1 MIKVG
6 IIGGGHGGTS
16 ILNVLNTL
24 HEAEVIGI
32 CDINP
37 DAAGLALAREL
48 KTPAFS
54 SYSDLLNQPDLE
66 LVFEVTGSNSVREA
80 VHQDCPVG
88 VDVVDAQVA
97 KLMMD
102 LFEELLKINKKLQNE
117 INERKKVE
125 EALLESNEKLKE
137 IDKLKTDFLST
148 VSHELRTPLT
158 SVIGFARI
166 TRKKLE
172 EVIFP
177 QVKSNDRKIGTAT
190 AQIKSNIG
198 IIVSEGERL
207 TELINDVLDIAKLEA
222 GKVEWRM
229 ETLSTGEIIE
239 RATAATSSLFEQK
252 GIKLIKDIPA
262 GLPDLKGDKDRLI
275 QVVINLISNAV
286 KFTDE
291 GSVTCRARD
300 TGKEIIISV
309 IDTGSGINGE
319 DREKVFEKF
328 KQSGDTLT
336 EKPRGTGLG
345 LAICKQIVSYHGG
358 RIWAES
364 ELGKG
369 SVFSFTIP
377 VDKKINVRM
386 IDKETLIKQF
396 REQMVNVAP
405 APPGGKKIILVVD
418 DDNNI
423 RALLRQELE
432 AVGYCVREA
441 RNGFEAI
448 KEVKEER
455 PDLIIL
461 DVMMPN
467 MSGFDVAAVLRND
480 PGTMEIPIVILSI
493 MEDLDRGFRIGI
505 DRYYTKPVNTEHLLE
520 GIGALVSRGSSRKK
534 VIVVDEDESTV
545 KTLTVAL
552 KAKGYTVV
560 VVNDLE
566 GCIRKAMEEKPDMI
580 IVDALYSECF
590 EIVKTLRFEKGLINT
605 LLLLLEKQDK
615 DSIENSL

>member
-37 DAAGLALAREL
+37 EAAGLALASEL

-66 LVFEVTGSNSVREA
+66 LVFEVTGSSTVREA
-80 VHQDCPVG
+80 VHQDCPAG
-88 VDVVDAQVA
+88 VEVVDAQVA
-97 KLMMD
+97 RLMMD
-102 LFEELLKINKKLQNE
+102 LFEELVKTNKKLQKE

-177 QVKSNDRKIGTAT
+177 QVKSNYKKIDAAT

-229 ETLSTGEIIE
+229 ETHSVGEIIE
-239 RATAATSSLFEQK
+239 RATAATASLFEQK
-252 GIKLIKDIPA
+252 GIELVKDIPA
-262 GLPDLKGDKDRLI
+262 GLPNLKGDKDRLI

-286 KFTDE
+286 KFTDQ

-300 TGKEIIISV
+300 TGKDIIISV
-309 IDTGSGINGE
+309 IDTGSGISDEN
-319 DREKVFEKF
+319 REKVFEKF
-328 KQSGDTLT
+328 KQAGDTLT
-336 EKPRGTGLG
+336 GKPKGTGLG

-386 IDKETLIKQF
+386 IDKEILIKQF

-418 DDNNI
+418 DDTNI

-467 MSGFDVAAVLRND
+467 MNGFDVAAVLRND

-493 MEDLDRGFRIGI
+493 MEDLDRGLRIGI
-505 DRYYTKPVNTEHLLE
+505 DRYYTKPVNTDHLLE

-545 KTLTVAL
+545 KTLTGAL

-566 GCIRKAMEEKPDMI
+566 GCISKAREEKPDMI

-590 EIVKTLRFEKGLINT
+590 DIVKTLRFEKGLKNT
-605 LLLLLEKQDK
+605 LLLLLGKQDK
-615 DSIENSL
+615 DNIENSV

>member
-1 MIKVG
+1 MIRVG

-32 CDINP
+32 CDVNP
-37 DAAGLALAREL
+37 DAAGLALAREIN
-48 KTPAFS
+48 TPVFS
-54 SYSDLLNQPDLE
+54 DYRDLLKQSDLE
-66 LVFEVTGSNSVREA
+66 LVFEVTGNGTVREA
-80 VHQDCPVG
+80 VHLDCPAG

-102 LFEELLKINKKLQNE
+102 LFEELLETNKKLQNE

-177 QVKSNDRKIGTAT
+177 QIKSDDRKIGSAT
-190 AQIKSNIG
+190 AQIKSNVG
-198 IIVSEGERL
+198 IIISEGERL
-207 TELINDVLDIAKLEA
+207 TKLINDVLDIAKMEA

-229 ETLSTGEIIE
+229 ETLSIGEIIE
-239 RATAATSSLFEQK
+239 RATAATASLFEQK
-252 GIKLIKDIPA
+252 GIKLLKDIPA
-262 GLPDLKGDKDRLI
+262 GLPDLKGDKDRLL

-286 KFTDE
+286 KFTDR
-291 GSVTCRARD
+291 GSVTCQARD
-300 TGKEIIISV
+300 TGKDIIISV
-309 IDTGSGINGE
+309 LDTGAGISRE

-328 KQSGDTLT
+328 KQAGDTLT
-336 EKPRGTGLG
+336 EKPGGTGLG

-364 ELGKG
+364 EPGKG

-377 VDKKINVRM
+377 IDKKINVRM

-405 APPGGKKIILVVD
+405 APPGGNKIILVVD
-418 DDNNI
+418 DDTNI

-493 MEDLDRGFRIGI
+493 MEDLDRGLRIGI
-505 DRYYTKPVNTEHLLE
+505 DRYYTKPVNTDHLLE

-545 KTLTVAL
+545 NTLTGAL

-566 GCIRKAMEEKPDMI
+566 GCIRKAREEKPDMI
-580 IVDALYSECF
+580 IVDTLYSECLD
-590 EIVKTLRFEKGLINT
+590 IVKTLRFEKGLKNT
-605 LLLLLEKQDK
+605 LLLLLGKQDK
-615 DSIENSL
+615 DNIENSF

>member
-16 ILNVLNTL
+16 ILDVLATL
-24 HEAEVIGI
+24 KEAEVIGI

-37 DAAGLALAREL
+37 DAAGLALASEL
-48 KTPAFS
+48 KTPVFS

-66 LVFEVTGSNSVREA
+66 LVFEVTGSSKVREA
-80 VHQDCPVG
+80 VHLDCPAG

-102 LFEELLKINKKLQNE
+102 LFEELLKTNKKLQKE

-177 QVKSNDRKIGTAT
+177 QVRSNDKKVVAAT

-229 ETLSTGEIIE
+229 ETLTIGEIIE
-239 RATAATSSLFEQK
+239 RATAATASLFEQK

-300 TGKEIIISV
+300 TGKDIIVSV
-309 IDTGSGINGE
+309 IDTGFGISRA

-328 KQSGDTLT
+328 KQVGDTLT
-336 EKPRGTGLG
+336 DKPGGTGLG
-345 LAICKQIVSYHGG
+345 LAICKQIVSYHSG
-358 RIWAES
+358 RIWVES

-369 SVFSFTIP
+369 SVFSFAIP
-377 VDKKINVRM
+377 VDKKVNVRV
-386 IDKETLIKQF
+386 IDKELLIKQF

-405 APPGGKKIILVVD
+405 APPCGKKIILVVD
-418 DDNNI
+418 DDTNI

-432 AVGYCVREA
+432 AVGYRVREA

-448 KEVKEER
+448 KEVKEEK

-505 DRYYTKPVNTEHLLE
+505 DRYYTKPVNTDHLLE

-545 KTLTVAL
+545 KTLTGAL

-566 GCIRKAMEEKPDMI
+566 GCISKAREEKPDMI
-580 IVDALYSECF
+580 IVDALYSKCF
-590 EIVKTLRFEKGLINT
+590 DIVKKLRFEKELENSF
-605 LLLLLEKQDK
+605 LLLLEKQDI
-615 DSIENSL
+615 DNIEM

>member
-6 IIGGGHGGTS
+6 IIGAGHGGTS
-16 ILNVLNTL
+16 ILNVLATL
-24 HEAEVIGI
+24 KEAEVIGI

-37 DAAGLALAREL
+37 EAAGLSLARQL
-48 KTPAFS
+48 NTPVFS
-54 SYSDLLNQPDLE
+54 HYRDLLNRPGLE
-66 LVFEVTGSNSVREA
+66 LIFEVTGSSAVREA
-80 VHQDCPVG
+80 VHLDCPIG

-102 LFEELLKINKKLQNE
+102 LFEELLETNKKLQNE

-158 SVIGFARI
+158 SVIGFARL

-172 EVIFP
+172 DVIFP
-177 QVKSNDRKIGTAT
+177 QVKSNDKKVETAE
-190 AQIKSNIG
+190 AQIRSNIN

-222 GKVEWRM
+222 GKVEWKM
-229 ETLSTGEIIE
+229 EPLSISEIID
-239 RATAATSSLFEQK
+239 RATASTAFLFEQK

-262 GLPDLKGDKDRLI
+262 DLPNIKGDRDRLI
-275 QVVINLISNAV
+275 QVLINLISNAV
-286 KFTDE
+286 KFTDK
-291 GSVTCRARD
+291 GSVTCRVRD
-300 TGKEIIISV
+300 TGRDLFVSV
-309 IDTGSGINGE
+309 IDTGSGISNE
-319 DREKVFEKF
+319 DKEKVFEKF

-336 EKPRGTGLG
+336 GKPKGTGLG
-345 LAICKQIVSYHGG
+345 LAICRQIVSYHGG

-364 ELGKG
+364 ELGQG
-369 SVFSFTIP
+369 SVFTFTIP
-377 VDKKINVRM
+377 VDKRINVRM
-386 IDKETLIKQF
+386 IDKDTLIKQF
-396 REQMVNVAP
+396 REQVVNVAP
-405 APPGGKKIILVVD
+405 APSRGKKIILVVD
-418 DDNNI
+418 DDINI

-441 RNGFEAI
+441 GNGLEAI
-448 KEVKEER
+448 KEVKVEK

-480 PGTMEIPIVILSI
+480 PNTMEIPIVILSI
-493 MEDLDRGFRIGI
+493 VEDMDRGYRIGI
-505 DRYYTKPVNTEHLLE
+505 DRYYTKPVNTENLLE
-520 GIGALVSRGSSRKK
+520 GIGALVSRGASRKK
-534 VIVVDEDESTV
+534 VIVVDKDESTV
-545 KTLTVAL
+545 KTLTGAL
-552 KAKGYTVV
+552 EAKGYTVE

-566 GCIRKAMEEKPDMI
+566 GCIRRAREEKPDMI
-580 IVDALYSECF
+580 IVDASSAACF
-590 EIVKTLRFEKGLINT
+590 DIVKTLRFEKELENSF
-605 LLLLLEKQDK
+605 LLLLGKQEQDV
-615 DSIENSL
+615 IEI